1 MTVIDDLS
9 DTKDL
14 PLPPGPPAEDLA
26 AFWRSH
32 LADPAAAVSE
42 LHRTY
47 GPVFRV
53 RAPGGRY
60 VTGLV
65 GAEANA
71 YVLVRKHRNFV
82 SAGAFDYLKPLA
94 PTSMLALDGEE
105 HERLRRLIMP
115 AVEKRRVGSYLSEM
129 VRQTGPALDRW
140 PLGVPFDVAE
150 KLRELTFGVVTKAL
164 LDLDTS
170 DARYDGMAKA
180 VWVTA
185 EYISPLTQRT
195 RNDPERVAQ
204 FLRAKAMIDALI
216 DGLIAERTASGE
228 DRGDF
233 LSMLLRMR
241 EGEAGIDDAA
251 IRDQM
256 WSLLFAGHDT
266 TAHAIAWTLYLLAQH
281 PRERELAV
289 AELDRE
295 LGDRLTTLDDL
306 HRLVYLDWVA
316 QEAQRLYPS
325 APSIPRVAK
334 ERFEFGGYQ
343 IPAGDLV
350 VLYLHLTHRLPEL
363 FRDPDAFVPERWDP
377 ARGEAHP
384 TFSYLPFGAGP
395 RMCPGASFAL
405 LEIKVVLSVALRRF
419 TFELEP
425 GQRIVAYAA
434 APAMRP
440 VPGILMRVR
449 SRRALLKVDA

>member
-1 MTVIDDLS
+1 M
-9 DTKDL
+9 
-14 PLPPGPPAEDLA
+14 
-26 AFWRSH
+26 
-32 LADPAAAVSE
+32 SE

-53 RAPGGRY
+53 QAPGGRH

-71 YVLVRKHRNFV
+71 YVLVREHQNFA
-82 SAGAFDYLKPLA
+82 SSGAFDYLKRLA

-105 HERLRRLIMP
+105 HERLRRLLMP
-115 AVEKRRVGSYLSEM
+115 AVEKRRVGSYLSDM
-129 VRQTGPALDRW
+129 VRHTARALDRW

-164 LDLDTS
+164 LGLDTS
-170 DARYDGMAKA
+170 DTRYDEMAKA
-180 VWVTA
+180 VWVAA
-185 EYISPLTQRT
+185 EYISPLTQSA
-195 RNDPERVAQ
+195 RNDPERVAR
-204 FLRAKAMIDALI
+204 FLRAKAVIDALI
-216 DGLIAERTASGE
+216 DGLIVERTASGE
-228 DRGDF
+228 DHGDF

-241 EGEAGIDDAA
+241 QGEAGIDDAKV
-251 IRDQM
+251 RDQM
-256 WSLLFAGHDT
+256 WTLLFAGHDT

-281 PRERELAV
+281 PRERDLAV

-295 LGDRLTTLDDL
+295 LGDRLPTQDDL
-306 HRLVYLDWVA
+306 PRLVYLDRVA

-325 APSIPRVAK
+325 APSIPRVVK
-334 ERFEFGGYQ
+334 ERFEFGGYG

-350 VLYLHLTHRLPEL
+350 VLYLHLTHRLPEV

-384 TFSYLPFGAGP
+384 PFSYVPFGAGP
-395 RMCPGASFAL
+395 RMCPGGMFAL
-405 LEIKVVLSVALRRF
+405 LEIKEVLSVALRRF

-449 SRRALLKVDA
+449 PRRVLLRVDA